1 MSKLDFNKLS
11 QVKLTHGQHDDPR
24 SGGCAMDMVSW
35 LEYGRA
41 GDYPECVC
49 PVIAAFIRTVNDFLP
64 DNERQRLVP
73 YLLRFSGTVSKE
85 HEQQRAEYL
94 AWQSI
99 TVFAPLALEAA
110 GLKEEAEKLQ
120 NLDQNDLGAAE
131 AAAEAAARAAEAAE
145 AAAWAAWAAEAA
157 ARAAEAAAR
166 AAARAAA
173 WAAARAAWA
182 AARAAWAAARAAE
195 KKLHD
200 AVFKAIDGLLDI
212 GPSGVVDLLPVEAPA
227 RLEKFLELQ
236 KERVLA

>member
-41 GDYPECVC
+41 GDHPKCVC
-49 PVIAAFIRTVNDFLP
+49 PVIAAFIRLVNDFLP

-73 YLLRFSGTVSKE
+73 YLLRFSGTVSKK

-110 GLKEEAEKLQ
+110 GLKEEVGRLKSL
-120 NLDQNDLGAAE
+120 NQNDL
-131 AAAEAAARAAEAAE
+131 EAAARAA
-145 AAAWAAWAAEAA
+145 WA
-157 ARAAEAAAR
+157 ARAAR
-166 AAARAAA
+166 
-173 WAAARAAWA
+173 AAARAAWA
-182 AARAAWAAARAAE
+182 AAWAAEVAARAAWAAAEVAE
-195 KKLHD
+195 NRLYD
-200 AVFKAIDGLLDI
+200 AVFQAIDGLLDI

-236 KERVLA
+236 KERVSA